1 MIKDIWKMPYKII
14 DFLNVLKLNLFWFT
28 MFCITNYSR
37 SYILYLF
44 IFVFNLQLNKD
55 VAERA
60 HLGLTVLELFI
71 GLGFKMAYLH
81 GLTVGVVCW
90 FLFTWTSLWG
100 CLGLVTWSLGSR
112 IKHPKRQEVT
122 WKLVQ
127 LFFLSQAI
135 REYSCK
141 GKSVQ
146 IYPPSVVGKWIWF
159 CRLTWKLL

>member
-1 MIKDIWKMPYKII
+1 MPYKII

-100 CLGLVTWSLGSR
+100 CLGLVT
-112 IKHPKRQEVT
+112 
-122 WKLVQ
+122 
-127 LFFLSQAI
+127 
-135 REYSCK
+135 
-141 GKSVQ
+141 
-146 IYPPSVVGKWIWF
+146 
-159 CRLTWKLL
+159 